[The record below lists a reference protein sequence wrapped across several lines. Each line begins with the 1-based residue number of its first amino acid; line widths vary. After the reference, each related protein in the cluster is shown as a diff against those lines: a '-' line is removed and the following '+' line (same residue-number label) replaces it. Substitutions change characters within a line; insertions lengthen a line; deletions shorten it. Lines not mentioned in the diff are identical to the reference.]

1 MTKNHGDEMHSR
13 DQPVRGVQFFYVLFH
28 VLGQIRRLVLGED
41 AQQRAQLQPPVL
53 QWDTMPINYKAKL
66 SEAIAAACMQ

>member
-1 MTKNHGDEMHSR
+1 
-13 DQPVRGVQFFYVLFH
+13 
-28 VLGQIRRLVLGED
+28 VLGED

-66 SEAIAAACMQ
+66 SEAIAAACMHTHPFNGPFSGTTRVSRYQKGKTNLDFTEARDSE

>member
-1 MTKNHGDEMHSR
+1 
-13 DQPVRGVQFFYVLFH
+13 
-28 VLGQIRRLVLGED
+28 VLGED
-41 AQQRAQLQPPVL
+41 TQQRAQLQPPVL